1 MAAPK
6 DNSNA
11 EKWDIETATQFMED
25 AYKLSHEK
33 EKGVYKYDFIGELAR
48 DMQQYKEIFSYLST
62 KFPELKRLYKKI
74 RGNCESNCFHNG
86 KNQNIVPSMAIMNL
100 KSNHGWTDR
109 VDTTTKGDSINK
121 PLSKDEIDKANDELD
136 DEL

>member
-1 MAAPK
+1 MAAPYNNK
-6 DNSNA
+6 NG
-11 EKWDIETATQFMED
+11 EKWDIKLATEFMQK
-25 AYKLSHEK
+25 AYELSREK
-33 EKGVYKYDFIGELAR
+33 EGDVYKYDFIGELAR

-62 KFPELKRLYKKI
+62 KFPSLKGLHNKI

-109 VDTTTKGDSINK
+109 VDNTTQGESINK
-121 PLSKDEIDKANDELD
+121 PLSAEEVQKAKDSLNDD
-136 DEL
+136 V

>member
-6 DNSNA
+6 YNTNA
-11 EKWDIETATQFMED
+11 EKWNIDTATEFMQE
-25 AYKLSHEK
+25 AHELSRK
-33 EKGVYKYDFIGELAR
+33 KVGGVYKYDFIGELAR

-62 KFPELKRLYKKI
+62 KFPSLKWLHNKI

-109 VDTTTKGDSINK
+109 VDNTTQGESINK
-121 PLSKDEIDKANDELD
+121 PLSAEEVQKAKDSLNDD
-136 DEL
+136 V